1 MVVSACKIVLCV
13 LTLLILVSIVF
24 GASNSDE
31 D

>member
-13 LTLLILVSIVF
+13 LTLLILVNMDF